1 MALVA
6 SAPRAAARTAGVTAA
21 PAARR
26 PRRAAARVGTR
37 AHAGPV
43 AELAAGGLSPL
54 TLLVTLATTTY
65 LFTTITAA
73 NTRKVELEKDLGLPY
88 EDFMA
93 LVKYVQLRAGARAQ
107 ALTRARTCAW
117 ARTSAGTREVK
128 WSERVGEAPVKRAH
142 APSARQGLGKE
153 PRVALLCAW
162 ECARTRTCS

>member
-6 SAPRAAARTAGVTAA
+6 SAPRTAARTAGVAAA

-37 AHAGPV
+37 GHAGPI

-65 LFTTITAA
+65 LFTTITAD

-93 LVKYVQLRAGARAQ
+93 LVKYVQLRAGARARRRS
-107 ALTRARTCAW
+107 RAR
-117 ARTSAGTREVK
+117 ARVHGHARARAP
-128 WSERVGEAPVKRAH
+128 ER
-142 APSARQGLGKE
+142 
-153 PRVALLCAW
+153 
-162 ECARTRTCS
+162 